1 MGFDSAVPQHRQP
14 WRCIQPVE
22 PCIVGDGNYSM
33 TSDSGHGEATAA
45 LAVQCWRHGVG
56 FCLRLAWEVVGAPA
70 GVGVDVDGGKLGQE
84 SLGVGIV
91 ADLDGFG
98 QVDLGAFGAVGI
110 LLYTLNG

>member
-1 MGFDSAVPQHRQP
+1 
-14 WRCIQPVE
+14 
-22 PCIVGDGNYSM
+22 M

-45 LAVQCWRHGVG
+45 LAVQCWRHGIG
-56 FCLRLAWEVVGAPA
+56 FRLRLAWEVVGAPA

-98 QVDLGAFGAVGI
+98 QVDLGAVGAAHGGH
-110 LLYTLNG
+110 LLDALNG

>member
-1 MGFDSAVPQHRQP
+1 M
-14 WRCIQPVE
+14 
-22 PCIVGDGNYSM
+22 
-33 TSDSGHGEATAA
+33 
-45 LAVQCWRHGVG
+45 
-56 FCLRLAWEVVGAPA
+56 AWEVVGAPA